1 MWLARNWWVRAFAVF
16 GLLAALALSLTSLP
30 SPWESWPR
38 DGCERVNCYC
48 EALRNAFV
56 VQPVSTH
63 SNLAFVLVG
72 LLIVFAP
79 PRAAARPA
87 YQTLFG
93 LAVMAVGSGS
103 WFYHASL
110 TRIGEWFDLV
120 GVYLL
125 LSLMLLVNAH
135 RLRPL
140 RPVTL
145 AALYVGINALGGLQM
160 VFANALQQMVFVGL
174 LGGALLLEIAVW
186 LRRRPRMQFGWLI
199 AALATFALAAATWLA
214 DARLPCDPASLF
226 QWHGLWHA
234 LTATAAGFVF
244 LYYRSE
250 VEAI

>member
-1 MWLARNWWVRAFAVF
+1 MWPIQNWWARPVAVF
-16 GLLAALALSLTSLP
+16 GLLTALALSLTPLP
-30 SPWESWPR
+30 SPWEGWLR

-48 EALRNAFV
+48 EALRDALV

-79 PRAAARPA
+79 PRASARPT
-87 YQTLFG
+87 YQTVFG
-93 LAVMAVGSGS
+93 LAVMAVGFGS

-110 TRIGEWFDLV
+110 TRLGEWFDLV

-145 AALYVGINALGGLQM
+145 AALYFGINMLGGLQM
-160 VFANALQQMVFVGL
+160 VFANALQQVVFVGL
-174 LGGALLLEIAVW
+174 FGGALLLEIAVW
-186 LRRRPRMQFGWLI
+186 LKHRPRMQLGWLL

-214 DARLPCDPASLF
+214 DAQLPCDPASPF

-250 VEAI
+250 VEGI

>member
-1 MWLARNWWVRAFAVF
+1 MPNFKFWWLKALAVFAVLTGV
-16 GLLAALALSLTSLP
+16 GLGLAALP

-48 EALRNAFV
+48 ETLRDSFV
-56 VQPVSTH
+56 VQSVSTQ

-79 PRAAARPA
+79 PRATARPA
-87 YQTLFG
+87 YQTVFG
-93 LAVMAVGSGS
+93 LAVMAVGFGS
-103 WFYHASL
+103 WLYHASL
-110 TRIGEWFDLV
+110 TRVGEWFDLV

-125 LSLMLLVNAH
+125 LSLILVVNAH

-140 RPVTL
+140 RPATL
-145 AALYVGINALGGLQM
+145 AALYVVINVIGGVQM
-160 VFANALQQMVFVGL
+160 IVAGALQQVVFVTL

-186 LRRRPRMQFGWLI
+186 LRRRPQMQFGWLA
-199 AALATFALAAATWLA
+199 AALTTFALAAITWLA

-244 LYYRSE
+244 LYFRSE
-250 VEAI
+250 AED